1 MFHEQ
6 PIDTYIAPTAFN
18 AYWFSK
24 GDQYKVW
31 NWIESHIESL
41 MYDAAIENYKNTIK
55 SRKDRKNVSIKNNL
69 IRL

>member
-6 PIDTYIAPTAFN
+6 PIDTYIAPTLLTHIDSLKQTN
-18 AYWFSK
+18 IGYE
-24 GDQYKVW
+24 
-31 NWIESHIESL
+31 IESHIESL

-55 SRKDRKNVSIKNNL
+55 SRKDRKNVPIKNNL